1 MALFF
6 DQDWFDTRL
15 RACGLTRDDVAS
27 DLRLTRDEIDEIWK
41 DQREI
46 SVNEVTMLA
55 RLLKVPASDVATH
68 AGVATP
74 TPPSGVAAGPAAD
87 VSVLMN
93 KLEEMDQRLGRMERA
108 IAELQSMII
117 ATRPLG

>member
-6 DQDWFDTRL
+6 DQDWFDTQL
-15 RACGLTRDDVAS
+15 RACGLTRDDVATS
-27 DLRLTRDEIDEIWK
+27 LRLTRDAIDEMWK

-46 SVNEVTMLA
+46 STNDVAMLA
-55 RLLKVPASDVATH
+55 RLLKVSASDVATH
-68 AGVATP
+68 AGIATP
-74 TPPSGVAAGPAAD
+74 LPQTGAVAGRAAD

-108 IAELQSMII
+108 LAELQSMIL
-117 ATRPLG
+117 ATRLPG